1 MAKRQPPLSPFQSV
15 KASQIYPKSW
25 GAKKGIKLLIT
36 LNKFKQA
43 YQFTL
48 VRSYYMKQELA
59 STDINMLRFF
69 ALLYKIDKRN
79 KREQQENN

>member
-1 MAKRQPPLSPFQSV
+1 
-15 KASQIYPKSW
+15 
-25 GAKKGIKLLIT
+25 
-36 LNKFKQA
+36 
-43 YQFTL
+43 
-48 VRSYYMKQELA
+48 MKQELA